1 MATKHKKPETI
12 ILPDKFQ
19 YTIPLENDDL
29 MLIKEVL
36 YKHYT
41 VSNGNQRSL
50 RVTVP
55 AVKYDKGVFILSVE
69 AENDQ
74 PHNVF
79 VQIRRHDINVACDCG
94 MPGNILCQHAYGGM
108 FDLMHHRAMEL
119 EDYYWPGLEQEHK
132 KDLKYLYV
140 DVQGHH
146 VFIYPKPE
154 YGNIFKVGWG
164 FSLDH
169 YHQFDATMLNETR
182 VETTNK
188 LVVGYNVIYTELGLW
203 FSQLPMLMPF
213 IGKTGKHSSRI
224 VSYGQYLRKDKAITG
239 EVIFTEN
246 QIALNEICYEMFT
259 LVKSVGRQDH
269 EANVIKWLH
278 AVPILIKLWQKAIPM
293 LFYEPFVCKSQGEG
307 HLSWNN
313 KPVKSNMA
321 DWRIS
326 SEPFTIAFNLKDHKG
341 HLILEPVIKSPA
353 KAIGHY
359 RKVPLFLID
368 AEDYTFYLVHSE
380 QDEALLNWLRIS
392 GNKLTVLKEHF
403 TDFHNRFL
411 DRLSECYAVTYQPFN
426 STKKVVYSLNEVI
439 SPNTQSHGK

>member
-132 KDLKYLYV
+132 K
-140 DVQGHH
+140 
-146 VFIYPKPE
+146 
-154 YGNIFKVGWG
+154 
-164 FSLDH
+164 
-169 YHQFDATMLNETR
+169 T
-182 VETTNK
+182 
-188 LVVGYNVIYTELGLW
+188 
-203 FSQLPMLMPF
+203 
-213 IGKTGKHSSRI
+213 
-224 VSYGQYLRKDKAITG
+224 
-239 EVIFTEN
+239 
-246 QIALNEICYEMFT
+246 
-259 LVKSVGRQDH
+259 
-269 EANVIKWLH
+269 
-278 AVPILIKLWQKAIPM
+278 
-293 LFYEPFVCKSQGEG
+293 
-307 HLSWNN
+307 
-313 KPVKSNMA
+313 
-321 DWRIS
+321 
-326 SEPFTIAFNLKDHKG
+326 
-341 HLILEPVIKSPA
+341 
-353 KAIGHY
+353 
-359 RKVPLFLID
+359 
-368 AEDYTFYLVHSE
+368 
-380 QDEALLNWLRIS
+380 
-392 GNKLTVLKEHF
+392 
-403 TDFHNRFL
+403 
-411 DRLSECYAVTYQPFN
+411 
-426 STKKVVYSLNEVI
+426 
-439 SPNTQSHGK
+439 